1 MAFGILAAEHRQGPA
16 S

>member
-1 MAFGILAAEHRQGPA
+1 MAFGILAAEHRQGTA